1 MSDTFE
7 FCDKQLHIS
16 SQILYQDSSSLY
28 EMAASAPAFEQAF
41 STQRFCLLIGFLIC
55 STIAGPAIGADLRC
69 PDYVIQH
76 APLIWL
82 HSDDPYMPS
91 DLLTHIQHTSPA
103 LDGKTIPDI
112 PTLDLDN
119 LESLNKFGDEVA
131 LTSNDDPL
139 SYPEWIHG
147 ATPDA
152 DGRISNATPCVVVLV
167 EKGER
172 DLDAFYFYFYSFN
185 EGMNISQVLEPF
197 NRMVNGEKAQSG
209 MHFGDH
215 VGDWEHNMIR
225 FRDGKP
231 TGIYYSQHVD
241 GASFN
246 WDDSAITKTDGRP
259 IVYSA
264 RGSHANYPTRGNQIH
279 NSVLVDYCDEGRR
292 WDPILS
298 AYFYHFDKESF
309 TVTRLDPPAK
319 SSPTPPPSSNLTSFF
334 YYSGRWGDIAYPAS
348 DPRQEIVP
356 KFGLKRIESGPTGP
370 RHKHLVRKGLK
381 PDQRRKMGWMEWG
394 VGIYMSLYPCCLRGW
409 RRWVFMGLI
418 IAVLSGAVIGVV
430 VAVKKYRNRKY
441 TRLQAEDIPLDDW
454 ALEDEAL
461 LSSSDEEDVDKSSKL
476 AERY

>member
-1 MSDTFE
+1 
-7 FCDKQLHIS
+7 
-16 SQILYQDSSSLY
+16 
-28 EMAASAPAFEQAF
+28 MAGSAPAFTQAF
-41 STQRFCLLIGFLIC
+41 STQRICLLIGLLVC
-55 STIAGPAIGADLRC
+55 STIAGPAIGSDFRC

-82 HSDDPYMPS
+82 HSEDPYMPS

-103 LDGKTIPDI
+103 LDGKSIPDI
-112 PTLDLDN
+112 STLDLDN
-119 LESLNKFGDEVA
+119 LETLNQFGDEVA

-139 SYPEWIHG
+139 GYPEWIHG
-147 ATPDA
+147 VTPDA

-167 EKGER
+167 EKGQQ

-197 NRMVNGEKAQSG
+197 NRMVKGEKAQSG

-241 GASFN
+241 GASLS
-246 WDDSAITKTDGRP
+246 WDDSTLTKMDGRP

-264 RGSHANYPTRGNQIH
+264 RGSHANYPTAGEQIH
-279 NSVLVDYCDEGRR
+279 NSVLVDYCNEGRR

-298 AYFYHFDKESF
+298 AYFYRFDKESS
-309 TVTRLDPPAK
+309 TVNRLDPPAE

-334 YYSGRWGDIAYPAS
+334 YYSGRWGDTEYPMS

-356 KFGLKRIESGPTGP
+356 KFGLKRIVSGPTGP

-418 IAVLSGAVIGVV
+418 IAVLSGAVIGIVI
-430 VAVKKYRNRKY
+430 AVKKYRNRKY

-461 LSSSDEEDVDKSSKL
+461 LSSSDEEDGGKSSKF
-476 AERY
+476 AKRHGD

>member
-1 MSDTFE
+1 
-7 FCDKQLHIS
+7 
-16 SQILYQDSSSLY
+16 
-28 EMAASAPAFEQAF
+28 MAASALAFKQAF
-41 STQRFCLLIGFLIC
+41 STQRICLLLCFLIC

-82 HSDDPYMPS
+82 HSEDPYMPS
-91 DLLTHIQHTSPA
+91 DLLTHIQHTLPA
-103 LDGKTIPDI
+103 LDGKAIPDI

-119 LESLNKFGDEVA
+119 LETLNKFGDEVA

-197 NRMVNGEKAQSG
+197 NRMVKGEKAQSG

-225 FRDGKP
+225 FQDGKP

-246 WDDSAITKTDGRP
+246 WDNAALTKTDGRP

-319 SSPTPPPSSNLTSFF
+319 SSPIPPPSTNLTSFF

-381 PDQRRKMGWMEWG
+381 PDQR
-394 VGIYMSLYPCCLRGW
+394 L
-409 RRWVFMGLI
+409 
-418 IAVLSGAVIGVV
+418 LSGAVIGTV

-441 TRLQAEDIPLDDW
+441 TRLHAEGIPLDDW

-461 LSSSDEEDVDKSSKL
+461 LSSSDEEDVDKPPKF
-476 AERY
+476 ATRHWDDKFTR

>member
-1 MSDTFE
+1 
-7 FCDKQLHIS
+7 
-16 SQILYQDSSSLY
+16 
-28 EMAASAPAFEQAF
+28 MAASAPAFKQAF
-41 STQRFCLLIGFLIC
+41 SPQRLCLLAGFLIC
-55 STIAGPAIGADLRC
+55 STVAGPAIGADLRC

-76 APLIWL
+76 APIIWL

-91 DLLTHIQHTSPA
+91 DLLTHIQHTFPA
-103 LDGKTIPDI
+103 LDGKPIPDI
-112 PTLDLDN
+112 PNLDLDN
-119 LESLNKFGDEVA
+119 LETLNKFGDEVA

-147 ATPDA
+147 TTPDA
-152 DGRISNATPCVVVLV
+152 DGRINNATPCVVVLV

-197 NRMVNGEKAQSG
+197 NRMVKGEKVQSG

-225 FRDGKP
+225 FQDGKP

-241 GASFN
+241 GASFK
-246 WDDSAITKTDGRP
+246 WDDSTLTKTDGRP

-298 AYFYHFDKESF
+298 AYFYHFDQESF

-319 SSPTPPPSSNLTSFF
+319 SSPTPPSSSNLTSFF

-356 KFGLKRIESGPTGP
+356 KFGIKRIESGPTGP

-409 RRWVFMGLI
+409 RRWVFMGLV
-418 IAVLSGAVIGVV
+418 IAVLSGAVIGAV

-441 TRLQAEDIPLDDW
+441 TRLHAEDIPLDDF

-461 LSSSDEEDVDKSSKL
+461 LSSSDEEDAGKPSKF
-476 AERY
+476 AKRH

>member
-1 MSDTFE
+1 M
-7 FCDKQLHIS
+7 
-16 SQILYQDSSSLY
+16 
-28 EMAASAPAFEQAF
+28 QAF
-41 STQRFCLLIGFLIC
+41 LRQQICICLLIGFLTC
-55 STIAGPAIGADLRC
+55 STFAGPAIGADLRC

-76 APLIWL
+76 APLLWL
-82 HSDDPYMPS
+82 HSEDPYMPS

-103 LDGKTIPDI
+103 LDGNPISNVA
-112 PTLDLDN
+112 TLGLDN
-119 LESLNKFGDEVA
+119 LETLNRFGDEVA

-197 NRMVNGEKAQSG
+197 NRMVKGEKAQSG

-225 FRDGKP
+225 FKGGRP

-241 GASFN
+241 GASFS
-246 WDDSAITKTDGRP
+246 WDDSALTKADGRP

-264 RGSHANYPTRGNQIH
+264 RGSHANYPTRGDQIH

-309 TVTRLDPPAK
+309 TVTRLDPPGK

-356 KFGLKRIESGPTGP
+356 KFGLKRVESGPTGP

-409 RRWVFMGLI
+409 RRWVFIGFI
-418 IAVLSGAVIGVV
+418 IAVLSGAVIGAV
-430 VAVKKYRNRKY
+430 VAVKKYRNSKY
-441 TRLQAEDIPLDDW
+441 TRLQAEDVPLRDW

-461 LSSSDEEDVDKSSKL
+461 LSSSDEEEGYKL
-476 AERY
+476 SEDAKPR

>member
-1 MSDTFE
+1 
-7 FCDKQLHIS
+7 
-16 SQILYQDSSSLY
+16 
-28 EMAASAPAFEQAF
+28 MAASAPAFIQAF
-41 STQRFCLLIGFLIC
+41 SRQQICICLLIGFSIC
-55 STIAGPAIGADLRC
+55 STTAGPAIGADLRC

-76 APLIWL
+76 APLLWL
-82 HSDDPYMPS
+82 HSEDPYMPS

-103 LDGKTIPDI
+103 LDGNPIFDVA
-112 PTLDLDN
+112 TLDLDN
-119 LESLNKFGDEVA
+119 LETLNRFGDEVA

-197 NRMVNGEKAQSG
+197 NRMVKGEKTQSG

-225 FRDGKP
+225 FKDGKP

-241 GASFN
+241 GASFS
-246 WDDSAITKTDGRP
+246 WDDSALKKADGRP

-264 RGSHANYPTRGNQIH
+264 RGSHANYPTRGDQIH

-319 SSPTPPPSSNLTSFF
+319 SSPNPLPSSNLTSFF

-356 KFGLKRIESGPTGP
+356 KFGLKRVESGPTGP

-418 IAVLSGAVIGVV
+418 IVVLSGAVIGAV

-461 LSSSDEEDVDKSSKL
+461 LSSTDEEEGDKPSKT
-476 AERY
+476 AERR